1 MNLTYKKVILFLDFD
16 GVTHHYFPVSDVKEE
31 ENSYFFFL
39 KNIENIIRDF
49 NNIFDI
55 KIVISSSWRKR
66 KTIEE
71 MRDYFSEDIK
81 EKVISATPVIDEYKR
96 FEEFTQW
103 IQDNNFSGEW
113 FALDDV
119 DAIFSDRTRLIQ
131 CYDQFSDR
139 EIEILSTKL
148 KSLI

>member
-55 KIVISSSWRKR
+55 KIVISSS
-66 KTIEE
+66 
-71 MRDYFSEDIK
+71 
-81 EKVISATPVIDEYKR
+81 
-96 FEEFTQW
+96 
-103 IQDNNFSGEW
+103 
-113 FALDDV
+113 
-119 DAIFSDRTRLIQ
+119 
-131 CYDQFSDR
+131 
-139 EIEILSTKL
+139 
-148 KSLI
+148 

>member
-1 MNLTYKKVILFLDFD
+1 MNETIKKVILFLDFD
-16 GVTHHYFPVSDVKEE
+16 GVTHHYFPVSDVSEE
-31 ENSYFFFL
+31 ENTYFFFL
-39 KNIENIIRDF
+39 KNIESVIRDF
-49 NNIFDI
+49 NSNLDI

-71 MRDYFSEDIK
+71 LKEYFSDDIK
-81 EKVISATPVIDEYKR
+81 EKVISSTPIIDEYKR
-96 FEEFTQW
+96 FEEISAW
-103 IQDNNFSGEW
+103 VKENNFSGDW

-119 DAIFSDRTRLIQ
+119 DVIFSDRTNLIH
-131 CYDQFSDR
+131 CYDQFSER